1 MQFSLPRTTRYV
13 IPGASSGGPATVVL
27 SGSLNEFL
35 PSPSSVARDHR
46 DIVFTSSHDGGRTW
60 SPKVRVND
68 DPPGADQALPTVAV
82 DEAGRVHVAWMD
94 RRDGPLPGHTASP
107 YWTTS
112 SDGGF
117 TFQPSRRLNSP
128 GSDYAGFESRGA
140 IGDFIGMLADGPT
153 VYVAWPQV
161 SSGWPVATVVRITDI
176 PTSIAVPRF
185 TAEPEGES
193 VRVAWTVQDASG
205 ISSFSL
211 SRAPAGT
218 EDYET
223 VATIPTHGTGEYN
236 VLDGATRAGGAYRYR
251 MEVQRGA
258 RSSWEGPIEVAVP
271 VGIWWWQCR
280 NARGSTCAS
289 MMCRGTKSAGFTRER
304 LRPAASCSLGTVVI
318 REVVR
323 PRPGCTSCVPPARDR
338 SRRGDW

>member
-1 MQFSLPRTTRYV
+1 
-13 IPGASSGGPATVVL
+13 VL
-27 SGSLNEFL
+27 SGSLNEFR

-271 VGIWWWQCR
+271 VGIANLAFERVGPNPFAEQTKLVVAVPQRSWLDVRIYDVQGHEVRRLHSGETQAGRFVLAWDGRDSGGRQAAPGVYQLR
-280 NARGSTCAS
+280 ATGARQVA
-289 MMCRGTKSAGFTRER
+289 TRR
-304 LRPAASCSLGTVVI
+304 L
-318 REVVR
+318 VR
-323 PRPGCTSCVPPARDR
+323 VR
-338 SRRGDW
+338 